1 MLEISKLGVGYDQ
14 NTFQPT
20 YKFEGTLSITM
31 EQSQDVDSVPMIAEA
46 FYKKLG
52 EELYKKVRSQ
62 ASLE

>member
-1 MLEISKLGVGYDQ
+1 MLEISNLKVKYNHD
-14 NTFQPT
+14 TFQPT
-20 YKFEGTLSITM
+20 YKFEGTLSIPV

-52 EELYKKVRSQ
+52 EDLYKKIRLQ